1 MHSKVKFNDF
11 LTQLNEDMGT
21 DNMIPDVQRQQL
33 GLKSEVPAQQTSVS
47 DIFNKNIRSDVA
59 PENIPYPLEKFDDT
73 ASEAYVAIQNL
84 EQILKIAKTN
94 DVIKNKKPLDAI
106 GKELLKLKK
115 EIVDISRKVSKIK

>member
-1 MHSKVKFNDF
+1 MHSKVKFDDF
-11 LTQLNEDMGT
+11 LTQLNEDIGT
-21 DNMIPDVQRQQL
+21 DNMMPDVQRQQL

-47 DIFNKNIRSDVA
+47 DIFKRNTRTDVA
-59 PENIPYPLEKFDDT
+59 PENIPYPLEKFDNT

>member
-11 LTQLNEDMGT
+11 LTQLNEDIGT
-21 DNMIPDVQRQQL
+21 DNMMPDVQRQQL

-47 DIFNKNIRSDVA
+47 DIFKRNTRTDVA

>member
-47 DIFNKNIRSDVA
+47 DIFKKNIRSDVA